1 MENIEEIYNE
11 YASTVY
17 KYILCICKNPQLAE
31 EITQETFVIAIK
43 KIHQFRGECKI
54 SVWLCQIAKHLLY
67 KQYKKENN
75 LKEISLNTFE
85 DLKIDECIEERL
97 EEKENK
103 IKLYKIIQMLDEKTR
118 EVIYLRMQGDLSFKE
133 IGEILNK
140 SESWARVTFFRGKQK
155 IKEELKNEREV

>member
-1 MENIEEIYNE
+1 MQNIEEIYKE
-11 YASTVY
+11 YATTVY
-17 KYILCICKNPQLAE
+17 KYLFCLTQNKDISE
-31 EITQETFVIAIK
+31 ELTQETFASAIK
-43 KIHQFRGECKI
+43 DIKKFRGECKL

-67 KQYKKENN
+67 KHYKKENN

-118 EVIYLRMQGDLSFKE
+118 EVIYLRIQGDLSFKE